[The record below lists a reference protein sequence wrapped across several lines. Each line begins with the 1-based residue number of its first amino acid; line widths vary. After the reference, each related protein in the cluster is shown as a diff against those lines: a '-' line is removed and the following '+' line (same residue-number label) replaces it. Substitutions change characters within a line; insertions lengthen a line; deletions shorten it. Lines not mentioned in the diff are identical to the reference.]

1 MAGLIRAAMIFHSP
15 VADANEI
22 VTTCHV
28 NLTGGSVPDNSI
40 VDDVAGKL
48 EDWWSV
54 GIGGGGALKANF
66 SGTVKLIKVVA
77 QALQPGP
84 PALPREIAS
93 NVVGTSAEVA
103 GAPQESIVLSLRTE
117 TAGRSYRGRMYLPP
131 IPDSA
136 VDAAGLIDSGW
147 QQTIANSAEGMRDSM
162 DGVDGG
168 LGELA
173 VYSRVLDVATRVTSI
188 RVGNRIDIQ
197 RRRKIR
203 EVSYVTGV

>member
-136 VDAAGLIDSGW
+136 VDAA
-147 QQTIANSAEGMRDSM
+147 NSAEGMRDSM